1 MKYDTFAKPLLL
13 PEVIST
19 AGALYYLPCVSSGG
33 GSLKAGDAQAASS
46 CRTNG

>member
-13 PEVIST
+13 PEVIFT
-19 AGALYYLPCVSSGG
+19 AGALYYLPCVSSDC
-33 GSLKAGDAQAASS
+33 GSMKAGDAQAALS

>member
-13 PEVIST
+13 PEVIFT

-33 GSLKAGDAQAASS
+33 GSLKTGDTQAALC

>member
-1 MKYDTFAKPLLL
+1 MKYNTFAKPLLL
-13 PEVIST
+13 PEVIFT

-33 GSLKAGDAQAASS
+33 GSLKTGDTQAALC